1 MRVVVIREFIDKN
14 TSVRHEIGE
23 KLTVTEERFAE
34 LQKAGKYVIDITDEI
49 GQQETP
55 VVPEDE
61 QEQETDQEP
70 EEKAPKGRRNRKKA
84 ESEDK

>member
-23 KLTVTEERFAE
+23 KLTVTEDRFAE
-34 LQKAGKYVIDITDEI
+34 LKKAGKYVIDITDEV

-55 VVPEDE
+55 VVPEAE
-61 QEQETDQEP
+61 QEAEQEA
-70 EEKAPKGRRNRKKA
+70 EEKPSKGRRNRGKSK